1 MEILSSYNLIIG
13 ASVIVILSFWFNG
26 ISKKTNIPS
35 VLMLI
40 VLGIGLQFG
49 LKYFMGGEVDFEKN
63 LRGTL
68 EIIGTV
74 GLIMIVLEAALELE
88 LKSEKLIPIL
98 KSMAIAL
105 IGLIGSAWVAALIIN
120 QFIEGMTMQ
129 SAWLYATPL
138 SILSSAII
146 IPSVSALRED
156 KKEFH
161 IYEST
166 FSDIMGIMMFYFLTG
181 GLNPETDSGAI
192 GFAGNI
198 ILTIII
204 AIVASYALVLIFQRI
219 KSQAKQF
226 LLIAVLLL
234 LYAIGKKMHLSSLI
248 IILVFGLVI
257 ANVKLFFPGKAKV
270 FLEKKKMKQVYH
282 ELHIITMETAFV
294 VRTFFFVIFGIT
306 IALASLLSLN
316 VAMVSILIIASIYV
330 IRFLLLRVFIGKDI
344 MPQVFIAPRGL
355 ITILLFYAIPVEAEI
370 AGFESGIL
378 LFVIIATSLIMTG
391 AMIRD
396 KKQIGTM
403 LDEIDGELE
412 ERNAS
417 EDALRHENQKAEIE
431 ELAKEGRKTK
441 PKEELDEESGNG
453 LKAEP
458 KEGLV
463 EEAKKEMKAEP
474 GKGPKT
480 EPVKRMY
487 TQDLEKP
494 ERKSFL
500 DELSE
505 IKKGSTE

>member
-13 ASVIVILSFWFNG
+13 ASAIVIISFWFNG

-40 VLGIGLQFG
+40 VLGIALQFG
-49 LKYFMGGEVDFEKN
+49 LKYFMGGEIDFGQK

-88 LKSEKLIPIL
+88 LKREKLVPIL
-98 KSMAIAL
+98 KAMAIAL
-105 IGLIGSAWVAALIIN
+105 IALIGSAWVAALILH
-120 QFIEGMTMQ
+120 QFINGMTMQ

-146 IPSVSALRED
+146 IPSVSGLRDD

-181 GLNPETDSGAI
+181 GLNQETDSGAI

-198 ILTIII
+198 VLTIVI
-204 AIVASYALVLIFQRI
+204 AIIASYALVLIFQKI

-257 ANVKLFFPGKAKV
+257 ANVKLFFPGKTAI
-270 FLEKKKMKQVYH
+270 FLEKEKMRQVYH
-282 ELHIITMETAFV
+282 ELHIITLETAFV

-306 IALASLLSLN
+306 IVLTSLLSLN
-316 VAMVSILIIASIYV
+316 VAMVSILIIASIYI
-330 IRFLLLRVFIGKDI
+330 IRFLILRIFIGKDI
-344 MPQVFIAPRGL
+344 LPQVFIAPRGL
-355 ITILLFYAIPVEAEI
+355 ITILLFYAIPVEAEVV
-370 AGFESGIL
+370 GFESGIL
-378 LFVIIATSLIMTG
+378 LFIIIATSLIMTW

-396 KKQIGTM
+396 KKKMGTM
-403 LDEIDGELE
+403 LDEIDEELLA
-412 ERNAS
+412 RNMA
-417 EDALRHENQKAEIE
+417 EDALREQNESSEREEMIEVTKETGTDNFIDELE
-431 ELAKEGRKTK
+431 ELKK
-441 PKEELDEESGNG
+441 
-453 LKAEP
+453 
-458 KEGLV
+458 
-463 EEAKKEMKAEP
+463 EAKNSEQPKHSEP
-474 GKGPKT
+474 EKG
-480 EPVKRMY
+480 
-487 TQDLEKP
+487 DFLED
-494 ERKSFL
+494 SD
-500 DELSE
+500 DE
-505 IKKGSTE
+505 K